1 MTRRQEQI
9 NDQLQVELAD
19 LLRRE
24 VKHPALQ
31 DIMLSITH
39 VEVSPDFGNARV
51 YISLLGGAAPD
62 SEDDRSE
69 ADVLEALERSAPFLH
84 RQLVKRLHLRRVP
97 YLHFFSDPSIAEGAR
112 MTSLMRD
119 VARSEGRE
127 L

>member
-9 NDQLQVELAD
+9 NDQLQSELAD

-31 DIMLSITH
+31 DVMLSITR

-51 YISLLGGAAPD
+51 YVSLLGDGD
-62 SEDDRSE
+62 E
-69 ADVLEALERSAPFLH
+69 AEVIEALERSAPFLH

-97 YLHFFSDPSIAEGAR
+97 YLRFFSDRSIAEGAR